1 MHTSRPAP
9 APSSGGQMIYQL
21 SFGRIWEAP
30 DGETAW
36 DKTADPPKQEI
47 LEYLFK
53 LNERLDALESRPG
66 NEPNEI

>member
-1 MHTSRPAP
+1 
-9 APSSGGQMIYQL
+9 MIYQL